1 MKPTMYDE
9 VGGEPAIRGLVGDFY
24 QRVFADPELRPFFDN
39 AHRERLE
46 RMQLEFFSAALGGPV
61 EFSGT
66 TLRDAHAGYH
76 IGTAQLTLFT
86 QHLLETMTNRNLSPA
101 AVDMVIDR
109 ISRYADDIVGGSAE
123 DG

>member
-1 MKPTMYDE
+1 MYDE
-9 VGGEPAIRGLVGDFY
+9 VGGEAAVRALVGDFY
-24 QRVFADPELRPFFDN
+24 QRVFADPELRPFFAD
-39 AHRERLE
+39 AQRDRRE
-46 RMQLEFFSAALGGPV
+46 RMQFEFFSAALGGPI

-66 TLRDAHAGYH
+66 TLRDAHAGRH

-86 QHLLETMTNRNLSPA
+86 QHLLDTMKERELSPA
-101 AVDMVIDR
+101 AVDMIIDR